1 MLGAT
6 VEVIYIFTLDKRR
19 WRRVVAALGSI
30 SEKSEG
36 MGRED
41 GSSELERKLM
51 TSCEDRSVRG
61 LSIPTWGR
69 GWIS

>member
-1 MLGAT
+1 M
-6 VEVIYIFTLDKRR
+6 
-19 WRRVVAALGSI
+19 AALGSI